1 MIVRILSEGQWRIE
15 SDARNAL
22 NALDDAVEA
31 AVKVGDQDQ
40 LAQALRSLHDQVRAV
55 GVVVGSVLAEDS
67 LEDSDLI
74 LPDVD
79 ASLDEVRALLSE
91 SDEGLIPN

>member
-15 SDARNAL
+15 SGAQAGL
-22 NALDDAVEA
+22 SALDDAIES
-31 AVKVGDQDQ
+31 AVQAGDQVR
-40 LAQALRSLHDQVRAV
+40 LGEALQRLHDQVRAV
-55 GVVVGSVLAEDS
+55 GVVVPDEEIA
-67 LEDSDLI
+67 DSDLI

>member
-55 GVVVGSVLAEDS
+55 GVVVPDDEIT
-67 LEDSDLI
+67 DSDLI

>member
-1 MIVRILSEGQWRIE
+1 MIVRILSEGQWRIDG
-15 SDARNAL
+15 DAHTAL
-22 NALDDAVEA
+22 NSLDDAVEA
-31 AVKVGDQDQ
+31 AVGAGDQER
-40 LAQALRSLHDQVRAV
+40 LAEALRRLHDQVRALGQPV
-55 GVVVGSVLAEDS
+55 PDEEIA
-67 LEDSDLI
+67 DSDLI

>member
-1 MIVRILSEGQWRIE
+1 MIVRILSEGQWRIDG
-15 SDARNAL
+15 DAHNAL
-22 NALDDAVEA
+22 HALDDAVEA
-31 AVKVGDQDQ
+31 AVQAGDQAQ
-40 LAQALRSLHDQVRAV
+40 LGQALQRLHDQVRAL
-55 GVVVGSVLAEDS
+55 GVVVPDEEIA
-67 LEDSDLI
+67 DSDLI

>member
-15 SDARNAL
+15 SGAQAGL
-22 NALDDAVEA
+22 SALDDAIES
-31 AVKVGDQDQ
+31 AVKAGDQAR
-40 LAQALRSLHDQVRAV
+40 LGEALQRLHDQVRAV
-55 GVVVGSVLAEDS
+55 GVVVPDDEIA
-67 LEDSDLI
+67 DSDLI

>member
-15 SDARNAL
+15 SGAQAGL
-22 NALDDAVEA
+22 NALDDAVEQ
-31 AVKVGDQDQ
+31 AVSAGDQAQ
-40 LAQALRSLHDQVRAV
+40 LGEALRRLHDQVRAV
-55 GVVVGSVLAEDS
+55 GVVVPDEEIA
-67 LEDSDLI
+67 DSDLI

-79 ASLDEVRALLSE
+79 ASLDDVRALLND

>member
-15 SDARNAL
+15 SEARSSL

-31 AVKVGDQDQ
+31 AVQSGDQDQ
-40 LAQALRSLHDQVRAV
+40 LARALRSLHDQVRAV
-55 GVVVGSVLAEDS
+55 GVVVPDEELA
-67 LEDSDLI
+67 DSDLI

>member
-55 GVVVGSVLAEDS
+55 GVVVPDDEIT
-67 LEDSDLI
+67 DSDLI

-79 ASLDEVRALLSE
+79 ASRDEVRALLSE